1 MSFVRLHF
9 AAATVVLTRSLLRTY
24 SLMSILLS
32 RFLLNLRRAGEGTT
46 TSTRSS
52 SRGNYPWEMSSLA
65 GSVLFAMTDL
75 VNGNVGDDGKVDDID
90 AITEVDVFE
99 LFESSMDAQTELQG
113 VVDHPTV
120 PDSEI
125 V

>member
-9 AAATVVLTRSLLRTY
+9 AAATVALTRSPLRTY
-24 SLMSILLS
+24 SLMSSLLS

-52 SRGNYPWEMSSLA
+52 SRGNYPWEVSSLA
-65 GSVLFAMTDL
+65 GSVLFAMADL
-75 VNGNVGDDGKVDDID
+75 ADGNVSDDGKVDDVE
-90 AITEVDVFE
+90 AITEMDVFE
-99 LFESSMDAQTELQG
+99 LFESSENAQTELQG